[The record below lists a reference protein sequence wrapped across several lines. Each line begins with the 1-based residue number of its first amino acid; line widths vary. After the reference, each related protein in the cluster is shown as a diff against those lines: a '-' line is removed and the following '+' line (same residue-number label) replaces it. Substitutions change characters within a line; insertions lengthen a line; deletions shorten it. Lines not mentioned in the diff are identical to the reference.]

1 MKLDFQ
7 KISPNIPDSRISI
20 INNPITGHFKLKS
33 PKEKANGV
41 REFITVGRLN
51 KEKGHERL
59 LNILAKYD
67 KPFHYTIIGDGPLK
81 DQLFKQIDELHL
93 TDKVKYINFTKDV
106 EAYLSK
112 SDLFLQGSFVEGF
125 PNALLESC
133 AVGTPAIAFN
143 APGGTKEIIEQGVNG
158 FLAGTEEEFLAY
170 LKESRPL
177 EAQKIKSSV
186 EAKFS
191 QEHIIRK
198 YETLFF
204 ELMKN

>member
-1 MKLDFQ
+1 
-7 KISPNIPDSRISI
+7 
-20 INNPITGHFKLKS
+20 
-33 PKEKANGV
+33 
-41 REFITVGRLN
+41 
-51 KEKGHERL
+51 
-59 LNILAKYD
+59 
-67 KPFHYTIIGDGPLK
+67 
-81 DQLFKQIDELHL
+81 
-93 TDKVKYINFTKDV
+93 
-106 EAYLSK
+106 
-112 SDLFLQGSFVEGF
+112 
-125 PNALLESC
+125 
-133 AVGTPAIAFN
+133 VGTPAIAFN
-143 APGGTKEIIEQGVNG
+143 APGGTKEIIEHGVNG